1 MTPTHWILTQAGQD
15 QPITGSAL
23 LITGAMP
30 RIEVI
35 AHSLGQINRFT
46 GHASRPYSVAEHSVL
61 VCDIL
66 AGMGH
71 GPHAQ
76 LAGLMHDAHEC
87 VCGDVASPVKWAIGT
102 AWIALENPLAL
113 LMRKH
118 YHLQAAYTG
127 NRQHIKRADL
137 IALATERRDLMRFAP
152 TVNLP
157 WPILDTP
164 GAEVL
169 PMENVD
175 LNTPVR
181 AAISWRHHRDAFLER
196 YQVLT
201 AQCMGVPA
209 LMLDASLQQPAGVTP

>member
-1 MTPTHWILTQAGQD
+1 MNPTHWILTQAGQD
-15 QPITGSAL
+15 QPIAGSAL
-23 LITGAMP
+23 LITGVMP

-35 AHSLGQINRFT
+35 AHSLAQINRFT

-66 AGMGH
+66 AGTGH

-87 VCGDVASPVKWAIGT
+87 VCGDVASPIKWALGLG
-102 AWIALENPLAL
+102 WVELENPLAM

-118 YHLQAAYTG
+118 YHLQAAYIG
-127 NRQHIKRADL
+127 HRQHIKRADL
-137 IALATERRDLMRFAP
+137 IALATERRDLMSFGPA
-152 TVNLP
+152 VNLP

-169 PMENVD
+169 PMEGVD
-175 LNTPVR
+175 LNNPARV
-181 AAISWRHHRDAFLER
+181 AMSWRHHRDAFLER
-196 YQVLT
+196 YRVLT
-201 AQCMGVPA
+201 AQ
-209 LMLDASLQQPAGVTP
+209 MLDAGLQQPAGMTP